1 MFWTSKLQLSFST
14 GLFFLGLEYRH
25 VTGERKIS
33 LFQMKSNAHIK
44 QLKYVKDKQIPEDKQ
59 CYRLRPNTTW
69 QIYLALCVHVVT
81 HAPKNLQRD

>member
-14 GLFFLGLEYRH
+14 GLFFFQVLNTDH

-33 LFQMKSNAHIK
+33 LFQMKSNAHIE

-59 CYRLRPNTTW
+59 C
-69 QIYLALCVHVVT
+69 
-81 HAPKNLQRD
+81 